1 VLFSSKE
8 DAVKATQELNQAVV
22 GDKHIRVDIDGK
34 NEAEKNDFETSV
46 FIGNLPWVVNE
57 EDLRAHFE
65 ECGKILNVRV
75 IRDKDTFIGKG
86 IAYIQFASPAE
97 MKKALE
103 AKNNSLFKGRNLR
116 VRRATPSERREKK
129 QEKKREEKQHRKEEH
144 RDRKNH
150 KHSRKPRHNNDDNDD
165 NNKKLDKDS
174 RRELKKITPFL
185 KSNEMSHRITNDS
198 VDMKNRIAYRGKK
211 DKMRVQQELV
221 ESRDGKTSRAQK
233 FNDKVLKPQ
242 PTLNQM
248 LR

>member
-1 VLFSSKE
+1 
-8 DAVKATQELNQAVV
+8 
-22 GDKHIRVDIDGK
+22 
-34 NEAEKNDFETSV
+34 
-46 FIGNLPWVVNE
+46 
-57 EDLRAHFE
+57 
-65 ECGKILNVRV
+65 
-75 IRDKDTFIGKG
+75 
-86 IAYIQFASPAE
+86 

-129 QEKKREEKQHRKEEH
+129 QEKKREEKQHRKEEN

-150 KHSRKPRHNNDDNDD
+150 KHSRKPRNHDDDDND
-165 NNKKLDKDS
+165 KKLDKDS

-185 KSNEMSHRITNDS
+185 KSNETSHRITNDS
-198 VDMKNRIAYRGKK
+198 IDMKNRIAYRGKK

-221 ESRDGKTSRAQK
+221 DSRDGKTSRAQK

>member
-1 VLFSSKE
+1 
-8 DAVKATQELNQAVV
+8 
-22 GDKHIRVDIDGK
+22 
-34 NEAEKNDFETSV
+34 
-46 FIGNLPWVVNE
+46 
-57 EDLRAHFE
+57 
-65 ECGKILNVRV
+65 
-75 IRDKDTFIGKG
+75 
-86 IAYIQFASPAE
+86 

-129 QEKKREEKQHRKEEH
+129 QEKKRDEKQHRKEEN

-150 KHSRKPRHNNDDNDD
+150 KHIRKPRHHDDEPDE
-165 NNKKLDKDS
+165 KLDRDS

-185 KSNEMSHRITNDS
+185 KSNETSHRITNDS

-211 DKMRVQQELV
+211 DKMRVQQEMV

-233 FNDKVLKPQ
+233 FSDKVLKPQ

>member
-1 VLFSSKE
+1 
-8 DAVKATQELNQAVV
+8 VV

-34 NEAEKNDFETSV
+34 TEAEKNDFETSV

-86 IAYIQFASPAE
+86 IAYIQFASAAE

-129 QEKKREEKQHRKEEH
+129 QEKKREEKQHRKEEN

-150 KHSRKPRHNNDDNDD
+150 KHSRKPRNHDDDDND
-165 NNKKLDKDS
+165 KKLDKDS

-185 KSNEMSHRITNDS
+185 KSNETSHRITNDS
-198 VDMKNRIAYRGKK
+198 IDMKNRIAYRGKK
-211 DKMRVQQELV
+211 DKMKVQQELV